1 MNMKKLIGII
11 LFVLGYAAFAYQ
23 AILCITRQ
31 QAVDPRETTEK
42 TRTIPLPPILGGAA
56 LSGGIVL
63 LIRNNRNLGR
73 VNKWNAMK
81 RKPWLDTEDFSRT
94 ESGFQRTGKNG
105 SGFES

>member
-31 QAVDPRETTEK
+31 QAVDSRVTTEK
-42 TRTIPLPPILGGAA
+42 TRTIPLPPILGGVA

-73 VNKWNAMK
+73 MNKWNVTQ
-81 RKPWLDTEDFSRT
+81 RKPWLDAEDFPRT
-94 ESGFQRTGKNG
+94 ESQSRQTGKNG
-105 SGFES
+105 SGFDS